1 MVKRWLWL
9 TVILLIPGMI
19 YAAMGKIS
27 GTVKDA
33 ETGAPL
39 AGVNIV
45 VEGTTLGA
53 ATGEDGSYVILDVPP
68 GIYSLQASYIG
79 YAQVTMTNVR
89 VTSGLT
95 TEANFQMK
103 KEAIRGETVTVVAE
117 RPIIEKSATN
127 EVRVVRSE
135 DILNLPVRTFTGIV
149 SNQTGV
155 VSVGEDI
162 HVRGGRAG
170 EVGFYVDG
178 VYVNNPYDMSRGGDL
193 SATAYEEVSY
203 QAGGFNAEFGTASS
217 GIVNTT
223 TKTGGEKWNFQA
235 EYVTD
240 GFLNGWG
247 DIFDQG
253 DGVLNTY
260 SYGYNQMNASMGG
273 PLTNRIRLFLNAE
286 KMDVGAARAAA
297 GKHGQAVYDEE
308 GKIVDIKMVRGP
320 IEDNEENRYSA
331 VGNLLFDFKPFR
343 VRVGGSYYKSAYRL
357 YAHQYSL
364 VNSSHQPQEEQ
375 ETITGHARIS
385 GTLGPKTVLNFQASY
400 FNDKVV
406 RYDPVL
412 GEDYRYYGLRYMPK
426 DGERLIL
433 DTLYVYNE
441 DSTEIINTIY
451 HDTIIW
457 SDTSWVHPAAKKMTS
472 NGTNPP
478 ADYNLMAFF
487 PEGHWYD
494 AYLRTYSY
502 YYMLTGSILH
512 QTGNHELKTGFEY
525 RMNNIRRFTIIAPSR
540 LASSLM
546 KYDPQLG
553 EDGYY
558 NYSWDQLTDADYR
571 AAYADNMG
579 WDVSGFNDLPDDHR
593 DGAREPVI
601 ASGYLQDK
609 IELSDMIL
617 NAGLRYDYYYSG
629 HKTFYDPENIVIDQ
643 SGDIAERVYAS
654 LDDDGNK
661 VYKSSIPTEYDPI
674 GLPQLKEP
682 DGMNYFSPRLG
693 FAFPVTDRTVFHA
706 QYGKFIQPPNLQ
718 DVFISY
724 ARFASN
730 LSQGN
735 FTESGNPEL
744 KPVEVTS
751 YEIGFKQVLGGNAS
765 FDLTMFYKQL
775 NNYVQERNIY
785 ATPTVYATFVNGDF
799 GTVKGFSF
807 AYNLRRTRNMRMS
820 LNYTLQWAAGTGSTS
835 DGQYKIVWQGGNFP
849 TYVAPLDFDQRH
861 TGSVNLDY
869 RTGNKD
875 IIKNFGV
882 NALLT
887 FGSGRRYTPTVV
899 VSEVF
904 PPTSNTPV
912 AAINSGTMPWTFQ
925 TDVSIDKSFYLGGKT
940 QLTTYLS
947 IINLFN
953 RDNVRDVYSGTGNP
967 DDDGYMVTPAGQAL
981 ADTDLKVKAYKAR
994 LSNPFNYENARQ
1006 VRLGVR
1012 LNFTAGR

>member
-9 TVILLIPGMI
+9 TVFLLIPGMI
-19 YAAMGKIS
+19 FAANGKIS
-27 GTVKDA
+27 GSVKDV
-33 ETGAPL
+33 ETGTPL

-45 VEGTTLGA
+45 LEGTTLGA
-53 ATGEDGSYVILDVPP
+53 ATDVSGSYVILDVSP
-68 GIYSLQASYIG
+68 GIYSLKASYIG

-89 VTSGLT
+89 VTSDLT
-95 TEANFQMK
+95 TQADFLMRR
-103 KEAIRGETVTVVAE
+103 EAIRGETVTVVAE

-155 VSVGEDI
+155 VSVGEEL

-178 VYVNNPYDMSRGGDL
+178 VYVNNPYNLNRGGDV

-203 QAGGFNAEFGTASS
+203 QAGGFNAEYGSASS
-217 GIVNTT
+217 GIINTS
-223 TKTGGEKWNFQA
+223 TKTGGDVWDLQA

-253 DGVLNTY
+253 KGVLNTY
-260 SYGYNQMNASMGG
+260 SYGYNQMNASIGG
-273 PLTNRIRLFLNAE
+273 PLTNSIRLFLNAE
-286 KMDVGAARAAA
+286 KLDLGARRASA
-297 GKHGQAVYDEE
+297 GQHGVAVYDDA
-308 GKIVDIKMVRGP
+308 GDVVDIKLQRGP
-320 IEDNEENRYSA
+320 IKDNEESSYSA
-331 VGNLLFDFKPFR
+331 VGNLMFDLKPLR
-343 VRVGGSYYKSAYRL
+343 LRVGGSYYKSDYRL
-357 YAHQYSL
+357 YSHQYSL
-364 VNSSHQPQEEQ
+364 LNSIHQPREEQ
-375 ETITGHARIS
+375 ETITGHARLS
-385 GTLGPKTVLNFQASY
+385 GALGPKTVIRLQASY
-400 FNDKVV
+400 FKDNVERSDG
-406 RYDPVL
+406 VL
-412 GEDYRYYGLRYMPK
+412 GKDYRYYGLRYMPINGTK
-426 DGERLIL
+426 IIL
-433 DTLYVYNE
+433 DTLYVT
-441 DSTEIINTIY
+441 DDAGDTINIAY
-451 HDTIIW
+451 HDTLIW
-457 SDTSWVHPAAKKMTS
+457 ADTSWVHPSAENMTAS
-472 NGTNPP
+472 GTNLP
-478 ADYNLMAFF
+478 ANYNLMSFF
-487 PEGHWYD
+487 PEGRWYD
-494 AYLRTYSY
+494 AFLRTHTY
-502 YYMLTGSILH
+502 YYMFTGSILH
-512 QTGNHELKTGFEY
+512 QMGNHELKAGFDY
-525 RMNNIRRFTIIAPSR
+525 RLNTIKRYTIIAPSR
-540 LASSLM
+540 LASSLL
-546 KYDPQLG
+546 KYDPILG
-553 EDGYY
+553 DDGYY

-571 AAYADNMG
+571 SAYADNMG
-579 WDVSGFNDLPDDHR
+579 WDVSGFSKISDDDR
-593 DGAREPVI
+593 DGARKPVI
-601 ASGYLQDK
+601 ASGYVQDK
-609 IELSDMIL
+609 IELDDMIL
-617 NAGLRYDYYYSG
+617 NAGIRYDYYYSG
-629 HKTFYDPENIVIDQ
+629 HKTFYDPERLVLNLD
-643 SGDIAERVYAS
+643 GEIAERVYAS

-661 VYKSSIPTEYDPI
+661 VYDSSIPTDYDPI
-674 GLPQLKEP
+674 GLQQLKDP
-682 DGMNYFSPRLG
+682 IPYSYISPRLG

-706 QYGKFIQPPNLQ
+706 QYGKFIQPPSLQ

-744 KPVEVTS
+744 KPIEVTS

-785 ATPTVYATFVNGDF
+785 ARPTVYATFVNGDF

-807 AYNLRRTRNMRMS
+807 AYNLRRTQNLRMA

-861 TGSVNLDY
+861 TGSLNIDY
-869 RTGNKD
+869 RTGNKGLFR
-875 IIKNFGV
+875 NFGM
-882 NALLT
+882 NALVT
-887 FGSGRRYTPTVV
+887 FGSGRRYTPSVI

-925 TDVSIDKSFYLGGKT
+925 TDLSLDKSFIFGKT

-947 IINLFN
+947 VVNLFN
-953 RDNVRDVYSGTGNP
+953 RDNVRNVYSGTGNP
-967 DDDGYMVTPAGQAL
+967 DDDGYLVTPAGQEL
-981 ADTDLKVKAYKAR
+981 ANTDLKVKAYYAR
-994 LSNPFNYENARQ
+994 LNNPFNYENARQ

-1012 LNFTAGR
+1012 FNFTAGR

>member
-9 TVILLIPGMI
+9 TVFLLIPGMI
-19 YAAMGKIS
+19 FAANGKIS
-27 GTVKDA
+27 GSVKDV

-45 VEGTTLGA
+45 LEGTTLGA
-53 ATGEDGSYVILDVPP
+53 ATDVSGSYVILDVSP
-68 GIYSLQASYIG
+68 GIYSLKASYIG

-89 VTSGLT
+89 VTSDLT
-95 TEANFQMK
+95 TQADFLMRR
-103 KEAIRGETVTVVAE
+103 EAIRGETVTVVAE

-155 VSVGEDI
+155 VSVGEEL

-178 VYVNNPYDMSRGGDL
+178 VYVNNPYNLNRGGDV

-203 QAGGFNAEFGTASS
+203 QAGGFNAEYGSASS
-217 GIVNTT
+217 GIINTS
-223 TKTGGEKWNFQA
+223 TKTGGDVWDLQA

-253 DGVLNTY
+253 KGVLNTY
-260 SYGYNQMNASMGG
+260 SYGYNQMNASIGG
-273 PLTNRIRLFLNAE
+273 PLTNSIRLFLNAE
-286 KMDVGAARAAA
+286 KLDLGARRASA
-297 GKHGQAVYDEE
+297 GQHGVAVYDDA
-308 GKIVDIKMVRGP
+308 GDVVDIKLQRGP
-320 IEDNEENRYSA
+320 IKDNEESSYSA
-331 VGNLLFDFKPFR
+331 VGNLMFDLKPLR
-343 VRVGGSYYKSAYRL
+343 LRVGGSYYKSDYRL
-357 YAHQYSL
+357 YSHQYSL
-364 VNSSHQPQEEQ
+364 LNSIHQPREEQ
-375 ETITGHARIS
+375 ETITGHARLS
-385 GTLGPKTVLNFQASY
+385 GALGPKTVIRLQASY
-400 FNDKVV
+400 FKDNVERSDG
-406 RYDPVL
+406 VL
-412 GEDYRYYGLRYMPK
+412 GKDYRYYGLRYMPINGTK
-426 DGERLIL
+426 IIL
-433 DTLYVYNE
+433 DTLYVT
-441 DSTEIINTIY
+441 DDAGDTISIAY
-451 HDTIIW
+451 HDTLIW
-457 SDTSWVHPAAKKMTS
+457 ADTSWVHPSAENMTAS
-472 NGTNPP
+472 GTNLP
-478 ADYNLMAFF
+478 ANYNLMSFF
-487 PEGHWYD
+487 PEGRWYD
-494 AYLRTYSY
+494 AFLRTHTY

-512 QTGNHELKTGFEY
+512 QMGNHELKAGFDY
-525 RMNNIRRFTIIAPSR
+525 RMNTIKRYTINAPSR
-540 LASSLM
+540 LASSLL
-546 KYDPQLG
+546 KYDPILG
-553 EDGYY
+553 DDGYY

-571 AAYADNMG
+571 SAYADNMG
-579 WDVSGFNDLPDDHR
+579 WDVSGFSKISDDDR
-593 DGAREPVI
+593 DGARKPVI
-601 ASGYLQDK
+601 ASGYIQDK
-609 IELSDMIL
+609 IELDDMIL
-617 NAGLRYDYYYSG
+617 NAGIRYDYYYSG
-629 HKTFYDPENIVIDQ
+629 HKTFYDPERLVLNLD
-643 SGDIAERVYAS
+643 GEIAERVYAS

-661 VYKSSIPTEYDPI
+661 VYDSSIPTDYDPI
-674 GLPQLKEP
+674 GLQQLKDP
-682 DGMNYFSPRLG
+682 IPYSYISPRLG

-706 QYGKFIQPPNLQ
+706 QYGKFIQPPSLQ

-744 KPVEVTS
+744 KPIEVTS

-785 ATPTVYATFVNGDF
+785 ARPTVYATFVNGDF

-807 AYNLRRTRNMRMS
+807 AYNLRRTQNLRMA

-861 TGSVNLDY
+861 TGSLNVDY
-869 RTGNKD
+869 RTGNKGLL
-875 IIKNFGV
+875 KNFGM
-882 NALLT
+882 NALVT
-887 FGSGRRYTPTVV
+887 FGSGRRYTPTVI

-925 TDVSIDKSFYLGGKT
+925 TDLSLDKSFIFGKT

-947 IINLFN
+947 IVNLLN
-953 RDNVRDVYSGTGNP
+953 RDNVRNVYSGTGNP
-967 DDDGYMVTPAGQAL
+967 NDDGYLVTPAGQEL
-981 ADTDLKVKAYKAR
+981 ANTDLKVKAYYAR
-994 LSNPFNYENARQ
+994 LNNPFNYENARQ

-1012 LNFTAGR
+1012 FNFTAGR

>member
-9 TVILLIPGMI
+9 TVLLLIPGMI
-19 YAAMGKIS
+19 FAANGKIS
-27 GTVKDA
+27 GSVKDV
-33 ETGAPL
+33 ESGAPL

-45 VEGTTLGA
+45 LEGTTSGA
-53 ATGEDGSYVILDVPP
+53 ATDSDGSYVILDVSP
-68 GIYSLQASYIG
+68 GIYSLKASYIG

-89 VTSGLT
+89 VTADLT
-95 TEANFQMK
+95 TQADFLMRR
-103 KEAIRGETVTVVAE
+103 EAIRGETVTVVAE

-155 VSVGEDI
+155 VSVGEEL

-178 VYVNNPYDMSRGGDL
+178 VYVNNPYNLNRGGDV

-203 QAGGFNAEFGTASS
+203 QAGGFNAEYGSASS
-217 GIVNTT
+217 GIINTS
-223 TKTGGEKWNFQA
+223 TKSGGDSWDLQA

-247 DIFDQG
+247 DIFEQE

-260 SYGYNQMNASMGG
+260 SYGYNQMNASIGG
-273 PLTNRIRLFLNAE
+273 PLTNNIRLFLNAE
-286 KMDVGAARAAA
+286 KLDMGARRASA
-297 GKHGQAVYDEE
+297 GQHAVAVYDDA
-308 GKIVDIKMVRGP
+308 GDVVDIKLQRGP
-320 IEDNEENRYSA
+320 IKENEESAYSA
-331 VGNLLFDFKPFR
+331 VGNLLFDLKPLR
-343 VRVGGSYYKSAYRL
+343 LRVGGSYYKSDYRL

-364 VNSSHQPQEEQ
+364 LNSIHQPREEQ
-375 ETITGHARIS
+375 ETITGHARLS
-385 GTLGPKTVLNFQASY
+385 GALGPKTVIRLQASY
-400 FNDKVV
+400 FKDNVERSDA
-406 RYDPVL
+406 VL
-412 GEDYRYYGLRYMPK
+412 GKDYKYYGLRYMPINGTK
-426 DGERLIL
+426 IIL
-433 DTLYVYNE
+433 DTLYIT
-441 DSTEIINTIY
+441 DDLGDTINIAY
-451 HDTIIW
+451 HDTLIW
-457 SDTSWVHPAAKKMTS
+457 ADTSWVHPSAENMTAS
-472 NGTNPP
+472 GTNL
-478 ADYNLMAFF
+478 AANYNLMSFF
-487 PEGHWYD
+487 PEGRWYD
-494 AYLRTYSY
+494 AFLRTHTY
-502 YYMLTGSILH
+502 YYMFTGSLLH
-512 QTGNHELKTGFEY
+512 QMGNHELKTGFDY
-525 RMNNIRRFTIIAPSR
+525 RLNTIKRYTIIAPSR
-540 LASSLM
+540 LASSLL
-546 KYDPQLG
+546 KYDPILG
-553 EDGYY
+553 DDGYY

-571 AAYADNMG
+571 SAYADNMG
-579 WDVSGFNDLPDDHR
+579 WDVSGFNKISDSDR
-593 DGAREPVI
+593 DGARKPVI
-601 ASGYLQDK
+601 ASAYIQDK
-609 IELSDMIL
+609 IELDDMIL
-617 NAGLRYDYYYSG
+617 NAGIRYDYYYSG
-629 HKTFYDPENIVIDQ
+629 HKTFFDPERLVLNLD
-643 SGDIAERVYAS
+643 GEIADRVYAS

-661 VYKSSIPTEYDPI
+661 VYDSSIPTDYDPI
-674 GLPQLKEP
+674 GLQQLEEP
-682 DGMNYFSPRLG
+682 IPYSYISPRLG

-706 QYGKFIQPPNLQ
+706 QYGKFIQPPSLQ

-744 KPVEVTS
+744 KPIEVTS

-785 ATPTVYATFVNGDF
+785 ARPTVYATFVNGDF

-807 AYNLRRTRNMRMS
+807 AYNLRRTQNLRMA

-861 TGSVNLDY
+861 TGSLNVDY
-869 RTGNKD
+869 RTGNKGMLR
-875 IIKNFGV
+875 NFGV
-882 NALLT
+882 NALVT
-887 FGSGRRYTPTVV
+887 FGSGRRYTPSVI

-925 TDVSIDKSFYLGGKT
+925 TDVSLDKSFIFGKT

-947 IINLFN
+947 IVNLFN

-967 DDDGYMVTPAGQAL
+967 NDDGYLVTPAGQEL
-981 ADTDLKVKAYKAR
+981 ANTDMKVKAYYAR
-994 LSNPFNYENARQ
+994 LNNPFNYENARQ

-1012 LNFTAGR
+1012 FNFTAGR